1 MTIGFLFWLIM
12 LIWLIFG
19 FLISTP
25 VTIGGQSVPGS
36 GGHLLLWIL
45 LALLG
50 WGIFGF
56 PIHG

>member
-1 MTIGFLFWLIM
+1 MSIAFIFWLLM

-19 FLISTP
+19 LIGTSP
-25 VTIGGQSVPGS
+25 VTVGGITVPGW
-36 GGHLLLWIL
+36 GNHILLWVL

-56 PIHG
+56 PIHA

>member
-1 MTIGFLFWLIM
+1 MSIGFLFWLLMI
-12 LIWLIFG
+12 IWLIFG
-19 FLISTP
+19 IVASPPLT
-25 VTIGGQSVPGS
+25 VGGATIPGW
-36 GGHLLLWIL
+36 GGHLFHWVL